1 MELEEIEIKIEV
13 FRNIVDVLLNLKLVI
28 KILDMMYSVYDML
41 VESLVDSLENFRYL
55 FLIQFVIVG
64 IFELSL
70 FGFVIIMLINFMLI
84 LMVFIVFIVII
95 IWLGVIFQVKFVF
108 IDLLFFKCEVCE
120 KEFYVLVNY
129 IIYF

>member
-55 FLIQFVIVG
+55 FLI
-64 IFELSL
+64 
-70 FGFVIIMLINFMLI
+70 
-84 LMVFIVFIVII
+84 
-95 IWLGVIFQVKFVF
+95 
-108 IDLLFFKCEVCE
+108 
-120 KEFYVLVNY
+120 
-129 IIYF
+129 